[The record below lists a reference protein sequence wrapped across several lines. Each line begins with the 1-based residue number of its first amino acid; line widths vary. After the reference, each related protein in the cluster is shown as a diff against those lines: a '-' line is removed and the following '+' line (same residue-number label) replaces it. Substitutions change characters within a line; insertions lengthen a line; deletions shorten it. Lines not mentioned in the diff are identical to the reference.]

1 MDGFFRGYKLV
12 EARDTGVAAVGD
24 VLAVGRLI
32 SVVGP
37 DGTRAGPCKA
47 SAMASDRELSEP

>member
-12 EARDTGVAAVGD
+12 EARDTRVAAGD

-37 DGTRAGPCKA
+37 DGTRAGPC
-47 SAMASDRELSEP
+47 